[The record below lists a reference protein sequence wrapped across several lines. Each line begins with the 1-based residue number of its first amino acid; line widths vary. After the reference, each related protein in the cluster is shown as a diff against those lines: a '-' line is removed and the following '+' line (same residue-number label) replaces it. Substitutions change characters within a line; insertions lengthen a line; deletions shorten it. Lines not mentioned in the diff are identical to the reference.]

1 MIELLMNGEQFATY
15 KDLKG
20 FNRFSKKYLSLNF
33 KNEISL
39 DESDAYKIMLI
50 NYRLSNS
57 AACKLNLLYKGE

>member
-15 KDLKG
+15 KDLKD

-57 AACKLNLLYKGE
+57 TACKLNLL

>member
-1 MIELLMNGEQFATY
+1 MIELLMNGERFAKY
-15 KDLKG
+15 KSLKD

-33 KNEISL
+33 KDEISL

-57 AACKLNLLYKGE
+57 TACKLNLL

>member
-15 KDLKG
+15 KDLNG

-57 AACKLNLLYKGE
+57 TACKLNLL